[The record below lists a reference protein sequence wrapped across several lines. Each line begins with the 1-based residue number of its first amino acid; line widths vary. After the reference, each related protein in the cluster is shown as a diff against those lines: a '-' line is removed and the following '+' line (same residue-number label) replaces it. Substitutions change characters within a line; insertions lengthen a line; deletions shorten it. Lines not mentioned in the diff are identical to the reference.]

1 MIRLLVTAAVLF
13 VAWKIAARLRSGADT
28 VTVGTLDRIRSEHA
42 QDEMEREQVEM
53 PRGRRILLD
62 GPPPTKALSRAWNE
76 R

>member
-1 MIRLLVTAAVLF
+1 MLRLLSCVVLLV
-13 VAWKIAARLRSGADT
+13 VAWKVAARLRTSGNQ
-28 VTVGTLDRIRSEHA
+28 VTEKTLDRIRAEHA

-53 PRGRRILLD
+53 PRGRRILVD